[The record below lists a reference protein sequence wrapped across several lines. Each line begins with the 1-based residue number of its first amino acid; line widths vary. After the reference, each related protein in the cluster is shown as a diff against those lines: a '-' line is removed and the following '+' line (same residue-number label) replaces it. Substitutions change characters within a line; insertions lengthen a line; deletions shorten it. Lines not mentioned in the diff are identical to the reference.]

1 MIVCLSMFFSVS
13 VSAASYSEID
23 SLTEQVLREQL
34 EEQGALDSLV
44 FHKYVYLSTNPTLQL
59 FGSDDEYIKKDA
71 PYGGALQYQTRL
83 DGQKVQVGVTHL
95 DWNNSYYYVLEQLEI
110 TLGNVLLA
118 VVGYIPYI
126 GTLASL
132 ISNAKAIIT
141 SAAATSIKNS
151 SGCAQITSIKYS
163 DGLTSTVTGW
173 GRYPYIYLDDLSAF
187 DIRTELFSEH
197 DPFE

>member
-1 MIVCLSMFFSVS
+1 MFFSVS

-71 PYGGALQYQTRL
+71 PYGGALQYQTRI

-95 DWNNSYYYVLEQLEI
+95 DRNNSYYYVLEQLEI
-110 TLGNVLLA
+110 TLGDVLLQRLLKIL
-118 VVGYIPYI
+118 VVV
-126 GTLASL
+126 LKSQVL
-132 ISNAKAIIT
+132 N
-141 SAAATSIKNS
+141 
-151 SGCAQITSIKYS
+151 
-163 DGLTSTVTGW
+163 TVT
-173 GRYPYIYLDDLSAF
+173 A
-187 DIRTELFSEH
+187 
-197 DPFE
+197 